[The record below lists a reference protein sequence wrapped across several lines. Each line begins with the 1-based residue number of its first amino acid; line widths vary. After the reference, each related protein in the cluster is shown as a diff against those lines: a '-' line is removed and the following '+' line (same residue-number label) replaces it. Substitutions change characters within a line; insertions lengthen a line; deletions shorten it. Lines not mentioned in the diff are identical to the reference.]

1 MADFCKQCS
10 IDMWGKDTR
19 DLAIG
24 DDARVDSD
32 PHAQVHDRYLVMCE
46 GCTVSTPVTDN
57 PNAYTVVDKD
67 GTCVVDCNLHHG
79 TETAE
84 DWKRM
89 GAMPS

>member
-10 IDMWGKDTR
+10 ISEFGEDFR

-24 DDARVDSD
+24 DDLRPDSD
-32 PHAQVHDRYLVMCE
+32 LAAAKPTDRYLVLCE
-46 GCTVSTPVTDN
+46 GCGLLDGRQPH
-57 PNAYTVVDKD
+57 TVVDKD

-79 TETAE
+79 TETTD